1 MPLRLLL
8 IVFAVLASSPAHAL
22 YDAKPA
28 AELSGMQG
36 EWRGQ
41 LTYDDYSQP
50 GHRVTLPTTLFAALS
65 TPNTLVLHFVFDDG
79 PGKTVHSYEQWA
91 FDFAQGRVTWSS
103 GGDKPEVQTLRIVSS
118 SREGDHVRVVFASDE
133 PGHEAV
139 HSLAM
144 DATQLTLKKEEIGSD
159 GARHFRN
166 EYRFQ
171 RTGP

>member
-1 MPLRLLL
+1 LSRRTLL
-8 IVFAVLASSPAHAL
+8 VVVSVLASLPAYAL
-22 YDAKPA
+22 YDPKPA

-41 LTYDDYSQP
+41 LTYDDYSEP

-65 TPNTLVLHFVFDDG
+65 TPNALTLHFVFDDG
-79 PGKTVHSYEQWA
+79 PGKTVHSYEQLT
-91 FDFAQGRVTWSS
+91 FDFALGQVAWSS
-103 GGDKPEVQTLRIVSS
+103 GGEKPEVQTLRIVSKS
-118 SREGDHVRVVFASDE
+118 QEGDRVRVEFASDE

-139 HSLAM
+139 HSLAV
-144 DATQLTLKKEEIGSD
+144 DTTQLTLKKEEVDGN

-171 RTGP
+171 RAGP